1 MNREGEEMEKAE
13 ITRLVD
19 GLTSIQSHFDTMKI
33 YMPQIAKLV
42 FFISEIVPLLNI
54 IHDNLHQTN
63 SLMPAAAEKLG
74 KVTDATELAATEV
87 MDIVDNV
94 IKRLNAM
101 TASVDAIEAAGDN
114 TGEVMENAGIIR
126 REIDGSQDDLFSIL
140 NALQFQDITTQQ
152 INGIMSTID
161 TVNVK
166 INELLKGFDEDGL
179 GAEKLRNVAFDPNAE
194 FDFNRSRESQV
205 MADTIIREGA
215 GHQTVEPAGG
225 ETTDRLADGD
235 KQDETAPE
243 RVAGT
248 GPDSSGESA
257 GKIADEIVF
266 GEDGQPDIS
275 SILGQI
281 NSHKH
286 R

>member
-1 MNREGEEMEKAE
+1 MHREGEEMEKAE
-13 ITRLVD
+13 ITRLVS

-42 FFISEIVPLLNI
+42 FFISEIVPLLNM

-94 IKRLNAM
+94 IKRLNTM
-101 TASVDAIEAAGDN
+101 TASVDAIEGAGN
-114 TGEVMENAGIIR
+114 NPGTVMENAGIIR

-166 INELLKGFDEDGL
+166 INELLNGFDEDSL
-179 GAEKLRNVAFDPNAE
+179 GAKSLRNVAFDPNAE
-194 FDFNRSRESQV
+194 FDFNRSRESQAMV
-205 MADTIIREGA
+205 DTIIREGT
-215 GHQTVEPAGG
+215 GQKTGEPAGA
-225 ETTDRLADGD
+225 ETADNQADTD
-235 KQDETAPE
+235 KQDETAPGQE
-243 RVAGT
+243 AGT
-248 GPDSSGESA
+248 GQDRSGDSA
-257 GKIADEIVF
+257 GKIADKIVF
-266 GEDGQPDIS
+266 GKDGQPDIS
-275 SILGQI
+275 SILGKI
-281 NSHKH
+281 NSLKD